1 MSAARLVR
9 SPRRDDAG
17 PFLEIEGVTRAF
29 GSNQVLRGIDLAITR
44 GEILTLLGGS
54 GTGKSVLLKHMI
66 GLLRPDAGRVI
77 VDGIDT
83 TGLSE
88 RAWVDLRRRFGYV
101 FQGAALFDSLSV
113 FENVAYPLREHLS
126 LGEEE
131 LHARVA
137 DCLSSVGLA
146 GIEAMMP
153 SELSGGMRK
162 RVAVAR
168 AIALEPDVILYDE
181 PTTGLDP
188 ANARRIGQLIV
199 SLRDRLGVTSV
210 VVTHELDL
218 CFEISDRVALLKDGT
233 IVACGPADEI
243 KASRAPEVRAFLAG
257 GGSLE
262 ADSVWLTEDDGAG
275 AAKIESSERQA
286 VEPESPSAGRE
297 ADAESRERGADD
309 GA

>member
-1 MSAARLVR
+1 MSESATPQ
-9 SPRRDDAG
+9 SPSDESQSRA
-17 PFLEIEGVTRAF
+17 FLTLEGVEKSFA
-29 GSNQVLRGIDLAITR
+29 SNHVLRGIDLAIER

-54 GTGKSVLLKHMI
+54 GSGKSVILKHMI
-66 GLLRPDAGRVI
+66 GLMRPDAGRIV
-77 VDGIDT
+77 VDGTDT
-83 TGLSE
+83 TGIGE
-88 RAWVDLRRRFGYV
+88 RDWKDLRRRFGYV

-113 FENVAYPLREHLS
+113 FENIAYPLREHLA

-131 LHARVA
+131 LAERVA
-137 DCLSSVGLA
+137 GCLGSVGRA

-153 SELSGGMRK
+153 AELSGGMRK

-168 AIALEPDVILYDE
+168 AIALEPAVILYDE

-188 ANARRIGQLIV
+188 ANSRRIGQLIQ

-218 CFEISDRVALLKDGT
+218 CFEISDRVALLKDGR
-233 IVACGPADEI
+233 IVACGPAGEI
-243 KASRAPEVRAFLAG
+243 RQSTVPEVRSFLAG

-262 ADSVWLTEDDGAG
+262 ADSVWLTDADG
-275 AAKIESSERQA
+275 ESSELG
-286 VEPESPSAGRE
+286 VG
-297 ADAESRERGADD
+297 D

>member
-1 MSAARLVR
+1 MSSSPTAFPPRAEPAR
-9 SPRRDDAG
+9 
-17 PFLEIEGVTRAF
+17 PFLELVGVEKSF
-29 GSNQVLRGIDLAITR
+29 GSNHVLRGIDLEIAK

-66 GLLRPDAGRVI
+66 GLLRPDAGRVV

-83 TGLSE
+83 TGLGE
-88 RAWVDLRRRFGYV
+88 RDWVDLRRRFGYV
-101 FQGAALFDSLSV
+101 FQGSALFDSLSV

-126 LGEEE
+126 LDEEE
-131 LHARVA
+131 LAERVA
-137 DCLSSVGLA
+137 SCLASVGLA

-153 SELSGGMRK
+153 AELSGGMRK

-218 CFEISDRVALLKDGT
+218 CFDISDRVALLKDGRL
-233 IVACGPADEI
+233 VACGPAAEI
-243 KASRAPEVRAFLAG
+243 KASKAPEVRAFLAG

-262 ADSVWLTEDDGAG
+262 ADSVWMTEADGESADDG
-275 AAKIESSERQA
+275 
-286 VEPESPSAGRE
+286 ESPQAG
-297 ADAESRERGADD
+297 SRERGAGD